1 MRKNIF
7 LFMMKLVII
16 FIILSN
22 FKSTYESFSNHEKT
36 SSRKLIFL
44 GDSMFRNDSYVPG
57 KNSVYANLVQEFG
70 ENNIKIFAKDGAT
83 IQMMPFQ
90 TEMMM
95 NDGITP
101 ENGYVKL
108 LDREKNNT
116 PNIFIS
122 FGGNDIIYYFVKKKG
137 NKSVESLF
145 KDYKRNVSSI
155 QNKYPQAKIYLA
167 TVYYP
172 QDPPYNNFKNVISE
186 WNNNVTLYAKQNNM
200 KILPVDKYLTKPSDF
215 VYKIEPSVTGGKKIV
230 KCVKNVI

>member
-1 MRKNIF
+1 MKKNIF

-22 FKSTYESFSNHEKT
+22 FKSTYESFSNPDKT

-57 KNSVYANLVQEFG
+57 KKSVYANLVQEFD

-90 TEMMM
+90 TEMMI

-155 QNKYPQAKIYLA
+155 RNKYPQAKIYLA

-172 QDPPYNNFKNVISE
+172 Q
-186 WNNNVTLYAKQNNM
+186 WNNNVTSYAKQNNM
-200 KILPVDKYLTKPSDF
+200 QILPVDKYLTKPSDF